1 MFAKI
6 VIFCAALAAAHASL
20 VGPYGWGAPVY
31 GKALVAAPAVATVS
45 TQKTAIN
52 HVAPAAPV
60 AAAAPLAVATPYAA
74 APYAY
79 GAGLVAGHGLAA
91 PYAYGA
97 GLVAGHGLA
106 APFVGAPYG
115 LGVGKLGLGYGY
127 GLGHGKAIW

>member
-1 MFAKI
+1 MFAKV
-6 VIFCAALAAAHASL
+6 VIFCAAFAAAHASV
-20 VGPYGWGAPVY
+20 VGPYGWGAPVL

-60 AAAAPLAVATPYAA
+60 VAAAPFAVAGPYAA
-74 APYAY
+74 GPYA
-79 GAGLVAGHGLAA
+79 AG
-91 PYAYGA
+91 PYALGS

-127 GLGHGKAIW
+127 GVGLGKAYW